1 MAHDPVAAVTYLQ
14 TQAALITGMR
24 SAPANPTDN
33 RPAFPACMSFVQGV
47 AVDVTMTRFDQYT
60 IETQIHVARVDLARS
75 VASLSAFYEL
85 FLDVLYAGNKNLNG
99 NVSTVKSATGTMLF
113 DTQWGGIETISLVFR
128 TEVKV

>member
-14 TQAALITGMR
+14 TQASAITGMR

-33 RPAFPACMSFVQGV
+33 TPAFPACVSFVQGV

-60 IETQIHVARVDLARS
+60 IETQIHVARVDLARA

-85 FLDVLYAGNKNLNG
+85 FLNVLYAGNKNLNG

-113 DTQWGGIETISLVFR
+113 DTSWGGIETISLVFR